1 MENTVQL
8 GAKNVESKKITPQ
21 AWKTLGVVTFAYLFD
36 GLDSIIYACGL
47 ALIMV
52 DFGLSK
58 TILGLIST
66 IFLFGQVIGGISVGA
81 IGDILGRRKSLAF
94 AVFTFCVG
102 TVCTALAPIWQA
114 LAGFRALTGF
124 GTVGAQAP
132 MSSLLAES
140 FPAKYRA
147 RVASVMM
154 CMWGVAAIIGAV
166 LVMLIAPHWGWRGTF
181 IASGIAGLLAIPVV
195 LKGSKESGRFT
206 KVAEE
211 REASDSSYWKDLSSL
226 LSDRRYRKHVLIGMI
241 PPFCNLTILWAFL
254 TLLPPYVM
262 QEMGY
267 SLNSGMSWF
276 IVTNIVVIFGFLA
289 WGPVADNLGRKIA
302 FLIFGTIA
310 AITLPLCLLWSP
322 NIVWFY
328 VLSSIAYASTEAV
341 YSGIVTYLP
350 ELFPTKIRS
359 TAVAITNQTGRIL
372 SSFMPLLVSILATN
386 VGTAS
391 ALSWLSLVWVL
402 MIILF
407 IFGPETKGR
416 SLEEITEG

>member
-1 MENTVQL
+1 V
-8 GAKNVESKKITPQ
+8 
-21 AWKTLGVVTFAYLFD
+21 
-36 GLDSIIYACGL
+36 
-47 ALIMV
+47 
-52 DFGLSK
+52 
-58 TILGLIST
+58 
-66 IFLFGQVIGGISVGA
+66 
-81 IGDILGRRKSLAF
+81 
-94 AVFTFCVG
+94 
-102 TVCTALAPIWQA
+102 
-114 LAGFRALTGF
+114 
-124 GTVGAQAP
+124 
-132 MSSLLAES
+132 
-140 FPAKYRA
+140 
-147 RVASVMM
+147 
-154 CMWGVAAIIGAV
+154 
-166 LVMLIAPHWGWRGTF
+166 
-181 IASGIAGLLAIPVV
+181 SGIAGLLAIPVV

-211 REASDSSYWKDLSSL
+211 RKANGSSYWKDLSSL

-276 IVTNIVVIFGFLA
+276 IVTNFVVIFGFLA

-372 SSFMPLLVSILATN
+372 SSFMPLLVGILATN
-386 VGTAS
+386 IGTAS
-391 ALSWLSLVWVL
+391 ALSWLSVVWVL
-402 MIILF
+402 MIVLF

-416 SLEEITEG
+416 SLEELTEG